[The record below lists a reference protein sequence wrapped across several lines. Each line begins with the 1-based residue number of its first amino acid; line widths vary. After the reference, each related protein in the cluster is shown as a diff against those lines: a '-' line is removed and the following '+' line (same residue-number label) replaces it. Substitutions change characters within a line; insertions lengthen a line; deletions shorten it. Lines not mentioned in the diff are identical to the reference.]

1 MCHLNHSF
9 LVNSLK
15 WTITKEESIH
25 TDRYNTNV
33 SIACVGLI
41 VPNPPPKKNSNNN
54 NDNVGNEQLKRDV
67 QKIVVYTICIY
78 SAMKAFIK
86 WCDTI
91 EIEARRCLPHV
102 CTILCLAEE
111 IESEG
116 SHSTNSKPTF
126 N

>member
-41 VPNPPPKKNSNNN
+41 VPNPPPKKKQQQQQRQRRQRTAKKRRAKDRRLYNLYLFR
-54 NDNVGNEQLKRDV
+54 NES
-67 QKIVVYTICIY
+67 IY
-78 SAMKAFIK
+78 KMMRYNWNWS
-86 WCDTI
+86 
-91 EIEARRCLPHV
+91 
-102 CTILCLAEE
+102 
-111 IESEG
+111 
-116 SHSTNSKPTF
+116 
-126 N
+126 